1 LAGLIR
7 RISTI
12 PIEYHRAKDSAKEV
26 ASAVV
31 YTAFNDLKIN
41 PDSRFFI
48 KRSQAKKPSRLNR
61 NHFPAYFAYRF
72 LVPHDVKNT
81 KDLQFWC
88 ELAEIPTDCLKEEAL
103 RRWERWN
110 EKFVAMKQKYG
121 LR

>member
-1 LAGLIR
+1 MSFLEYTMNPLSLVYPQQPAGVL
-7 RISTI
+7 S
-12 PIEYHRAKDSAKEV
+12 
-26 ASAVV
+26 
-31 YTAFNDLKIN
+31 N